1 MAKAIG
7 NTDSIGEG
15 VCNAHPSPLSVTVE
29 FPQGIDVFL
38 VEGKPALNLTCK
50 GVASCGHEAIPKTG
64 GAIMIDGSPA
74 HRVDDTGELPAGGS
88 YTLKTGANGFTSN

>member
-15 VCNAHPSPLSVTVE
+15 TCMDHPVPLSVTVE
-29 FPQGIDVFL
+29 FPEGITTFL
-38 VEGKPALNLTCK
+38 VEGKPAINLACR

-64 GAIMIDGSPA
+64 GMTIIDGSPA
-74 HRVDDTGELPAGGS
+74 HRVGDTGELPGGGS
-88 YTLKTGANGFTSN
+88 YTLKTGAEGFKSN